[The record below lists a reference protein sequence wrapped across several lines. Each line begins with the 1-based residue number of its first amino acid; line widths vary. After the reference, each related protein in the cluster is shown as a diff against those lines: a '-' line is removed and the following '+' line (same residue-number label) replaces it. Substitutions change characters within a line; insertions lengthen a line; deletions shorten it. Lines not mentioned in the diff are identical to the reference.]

1 MKKVLLTIILLGFVN
16 IVSYSQTFTFH
27 RIKTQTVIGDT
38 ANGATTKGALMN
50 TGTTT
55 LRFKY
60 VRILKIYP
68 DSTWSSSMCGAG
80 QCYGSNVDTVPPFF
94 AHQNFQLAPGES
106 DTLSVDVSG
115 KTVGFATIVV
125 KAFVTSNPS
134 GAIVDTFR
142 VQLVPFIGISQIN
155 EIVQDYNLKQNY
167 PNPFN
172 PTTSI
177 NFSLPENSKV
187 SLIVYNIEGKEVAK
201 LMNNQAFNG
210 GSYKYDFNADDYGLS
225 SGVYFYQLITSKYQ
239 KTLKMVLIK

>member
-1 MKKVLLTIILLGFVN
+1 
-16 IVSYSQTFTFH
+16 
-27 RIKTQTVIGDT
+27 
-38 ANGATTKGALMN
+38 MN

-55 LRFKY
+55 LSFKY

-172 PTTSI
+172 PVT
-177 NFSLPENSKV
+177 
-187 SLIVYNIEGKEVAK
+187 NIKFDIPKISNVILKIFDITGKEISTLINEK
-201 LMNNQAFNG
+201 LEAGTYETQW
-210 GSYKYDFNADDYGLS
+210 NASEYS
-225 SGVYFYQLITSKYQ
+225 SGAYFYRLETKDFSETKRMILFK
-239 KTLKMVLIK
+239 